1 MVFALNTPL
10 QKQHYFSRRL
20 NMLTIV
26 ASNNT
31 ETVKTTQ
38 VQNEMKGEELLLSYL
53 LWENKFEGDAHDT
66 FEDPIDVFLTSQG
79 EKPLSLA

>member
-1 MVFALNTPL
+1 
-10 QKQHYFSRRL
+10 
-20 NMLTIV
+20 MLTIV

-38 VQNEMKGEELLLSYL
+38 QTQAQNEMKGEELLLSYL

-79 EKPLSLA
+79 EKQLSLA